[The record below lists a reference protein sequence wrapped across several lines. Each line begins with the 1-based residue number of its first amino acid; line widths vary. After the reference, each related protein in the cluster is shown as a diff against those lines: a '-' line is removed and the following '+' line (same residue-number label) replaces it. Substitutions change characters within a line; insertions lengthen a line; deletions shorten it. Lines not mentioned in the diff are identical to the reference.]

1 MTTST
6 RSDAS
11 HTLRRS
17 LTLTAVVALGI
28 NGVIGQGIFLLPG
41 KAAARMGPASVLA
54 LLTGAVLCLLIALCF
69 AEVGS
74 RFRGTGGAYLYAKEA
89 FGDFIGFEVGWMTC
103 CVAVIA
109 WAALSVGFTKVLGH
123 FIPVIASGLPQKIT
137 AVTLMFSLA
146 GVNILGAKQGAA
158 VSTFFS
164 IAKLVPLAGFVLIG
178 VTAIEPTYFRPF
190 APNGITTPFAETT
203 LLLLYPFVGFETLVV
218 PAGEMADP
226 KRSVPR
232 ALLIVMAIASLIY
245 TAVLLVSIGT
255 LEGIAGHE
263 NPVAAAAE
271 AVMGPVGGTIVA
283 AGIVVSV
290 FGINAG
296 AALVSPRRF
305 YALGERGDLPRGL
318 ARVSPRTGAPVAAI
332 LTTTVLASILAFS
345 GSFAELAKLSVL
357 ARFMQYIPTCLAVL
371 VLRRRGHHDGFRLP
385 FGPVLPVIAVAL
397 CIWLMAN
404 ANPQK
409 LLYGVY
415 ALVIGAMFF
424 GLSRLSQKRSLSDT
438 QS

>member
-1 MTTST
+1 MATPTDSNT
-6 RSDAS
+6 GQ
-11 HTLRRS
+11 HLRRT

-28 NGVIGQGIFLLPG
+28 NGVIGQGIFLMPG
-41 KAAARMGPASVLA
+41 KAAAAMGPASVLA
-54 LLTGAVLCLLIALCF
+54 LLTGAALCLLIALCF

-74 RFRGTGGAYLYAKEA
+74 RFQGTGGAYLYAKEA

-109 WAALSVGFTKVLGH
+109 WSALSVGFTKVLGH
-123 FIPVIASGLPQKIT
+123 FIPAVSSGLPQKLT
-137 AVTLMFSLA
+137 AVGLMFGLA
-146 GVNILGAKQGAA
+146 GVNIMGAKQGAA

-178 VTAIEPTYFRPF
+178 ALAIDTAYFAPF
-190 APNGITTPFAETT
+190 APHGVSAPFAETT

-232 ALLIVMAIASLIY
+232 ALMIVMAIASLIY
-245 TAVLLVSIGT
+245 IAVLLVSIGT
-255 LEGIAGHE
+255 LESIAGHE

-271 AVMGPVGGTIVA
+271 VVMGPIGGTIVA
-283 AGIVVSV
+283 AGIVISV

-305 YALGERGDLPRGL
+305 YALGERGDLPAFL
-318 ARVSPRTGAPVAAI
+318 ARVSPKTGAPVAAI
-332 LTTTVLASILAFS
+332 LTTTVLASVLAFS
-345 GSFAELAKLSVL
+345 GSFEELAKLSVL

-371 VLRRRGHHDGFRLP
+371 ILRRRGPHDGFRLP
-385 FGPVLPVIAVAL
+385 FGPALPVIAIGL
-397 CIWLMAN
+397 CVWLMFN
-404 ANPQK
+404 ADSTK
-409 LLYGVY
+409 LLYGAY
-415 ALVIGAMFF
+415 ALIVGAAFY
-424 GLSRLSQKRSLSDT
+424 GLSRLRTRLSA
-438 QS
+438 